1 MTSSKGLEF
10 DVVLIMGVDE
20 KRIPDFRSFSTT
32 RPLLNEDRR
41 KFYVSVTCERHEVRV
56 FYSGFV
62 EWANGRSD
70 RAGPSRFL
78 REIRLV

>member
-1 MTSSKGLEF
+1 M
-10 DVVLIMGVDE
+10 LIMSVDE
-20 KRIPDFRSFSTT
+20 KRIPDFRSFNDQA
-32 RPLLNEDRR
+32 LLNEDRR
-41 KFYVSVTCERHEVRV
+41 KFYVSVTRARHEVHI

-78 REIRLV
+78 SEVRLA